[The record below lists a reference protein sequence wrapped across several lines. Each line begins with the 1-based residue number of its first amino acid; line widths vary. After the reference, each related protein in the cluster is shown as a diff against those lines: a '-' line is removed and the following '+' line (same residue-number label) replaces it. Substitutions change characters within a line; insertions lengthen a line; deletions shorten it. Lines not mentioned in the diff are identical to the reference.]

1 MKQQGAGRGREDDWW
16 WRELYGDGP
25 EEGAGDEA
33 GDAERPDGVRPDDA
47 SDTLDDRI
55 ESALRTVRTVRRDS
69 GPGGASKS
77 AGASESASSGAGA
90 GASGASPG
98 PSAAD
103 ATAADRSPSEGAALA
118 GTGSEGSGSG
128 ELALGAFEPRP
139 WEPSGWEP
147 RPWELPARS
156 KPFSTP
162 SAPLAPPEPTTREP
176 AARSLPDACGFPE
189 ADPDALD
196 ELVPD
201 TVVEGAAFGSAAV
214 RAVARRGADARRRGA
229 ARGAALLTARFGTGR
244 DALLLIAVATAAPA
258 APRAARDACTWLG
271 GAIGRSA
278 AQLARDL
285 RTGRTDALRA
295 GLQRLTNRAHGKLR
309 TGPPEPTSTPPRTVD
324 PPSTPS
330 APSTPGPPP
339 AALRCLL
346 LSADPGCRT
355 RVFFGVGAGGLFRL
369 RDGGWADLEPGDG
382 TPFRFRAEPGRPGD
396 VLLLCGPDLAGRLGL
411 DPDAAARLAA
421 AWSAPAPPDPA
432 DFLTAVRPQATEDVG
447 DRTAVGV
454 WEA

>member
-1 MKQQGAGRGREDDWW
+1 MNQQGAGRGREDDWW

-25 EEGAGDEA
+25 GEEAENAGRPA
-33 GDAERPDGVRPDDA
+33 GSRPDDA

-55 ESALRTVRTVRRDS
+55 ESALRTVGRDR
-69 GPGGASKS
+69 GAGGASR
-77 AGASESASSGAGA
+77 AA
-90 GASGASPG
+90 GASPG
-98 PSAAD
+98 PSASD
-103 ATAADRSPSEGAALA
+103 ATAADPSRPEGTAFA
-118 GTGSEGSGSG
+118 GTGSEDSGSG
-128 ELALGAFEPRP
+128 ESALGAFEPRP

-156 KPFSTP
+156 QPFPTAPASPPPAP
-162 SAPLAPPEPTTREP
+162 SPASSPVGASAAQSGPPDGPTGGQPTVRER
-176 AARSLPDACGFPE
+176 AVRSLPDACGFPE

-201 TVVEGAAFGSAAV
+201 TVLEGAAFGSATV

-258 APRAARDACTWLG
+258 APRAARDACAWLG

-285 RTGRTDALRA
+285 RIGRTDALRA
-295 GLQRLTNRAHGKLR
+295 GLQRLTHRAHGKLR
-309 TGPPEPTSTPPRTVD
+309 TGPPETAEPTGTPEPTK
-324 PPSTPS
+324 PPG
-330 APSTPGPPP
+330 TPGPPL

-369 RDGGWADLEPGDG
+369 RDGGWTDLEPGDG
-382 TPFRFRAEPGRPGD
+382 TPFRFRAEPGRAGD
-396 VLLLCGPDLAGRLGL
+396 VLLLCGRDLAGRLGL

-421 AWSAPAPPDPA
+421 AWSPPAPPDPA
-432 DFLTAVRPQATEDVG
+432 DFLTAVRPRAAEDVG

>member
-1 MKQQGAGRGREDDWW
+1 M
-16 WRELYGDGP
+16 
-25 EEGAGDEA
+25 
-33 GDAERPDGVRPDDA
+33 
-47 SDTLDDRI
+47 
-55 ESALRTVRTVRRDS
+55 
-69 GPGGASKS
+69 
-77 AGASESASSGAGA
+77 
-90 GASGASPG
+90 
-98 PSAAD
+98 
-103 ATAADRSPSEGAALA
+103 
-118 GTGSEGSGSG
+118 
-128 ELALGAFEPRP
+128 
-139 WEPSGWEP
+139 
-147 RPWELPARS
+147 
-156 KPFSTP
+156 
-162 SAPLAPPEPTTREP
+162 
-176 AARSLPDACGFPE
+176 
-189 ADPDALD
+189 
-196 ELVPD
+196 PD
-201 TVVEGAAFGSAAV
+201 TVLEGAAFGSAAV
-214 RAVARRGADARRRGA
+214 RAVARRGADLRRRGA
-229 ARGAALLTARFGTGR
+229 ARGTALLTARFGTGR

-258 APRAARDACTWLG
+258 APRAARDACAWLG

-295 GLQRLTNRAHGKLR
+295 GLQRLTHRAHGKLR
-309 TGPPEPTSTPPRTVD
+309 TGPTGTPESTGAPEPTGTPEPPRTVG
-324 PPSTPS
+324 PPGTPGT
-330 APSTPGPPP
+330 AGPPP

-432 DFLTAVRPQATEDVG
+432 DFLTAVRPRAAEDVG